1 MVAGVL
7 KLRPVEAQAHQP
19 HPEGKQLIIAA
30 GLAHDGAA
38 LGDGLGGHGEAQVD
52 VRRGPACMEGGV
64 ETAPL
69 HRAAIEHRV
78 QV

>member
-7 KLRPVEAQAHQP
+7 ELLPIEAQTHQP
-19 HPEGKQLIIAA
+19 DTEGEQFVVAV
-30 GLAHDGAA
+30 GFPHDSAA
-38 LGDGLGGHGEAQVD
+38 LGYGLGRHGEAQVD
-52 VRRGPACMEGGV
+52 VRRGTACMEGGV

>member
-1 MVAGVL
+1 MVAGIL
-7 KLRPVEAQAHQP
+7 KLRPIEAQAHQP
-19 HPEGKQLIIAA
+19 DTEGEQLIVAV
-30 GLAHDGAA
+30 GFPHDGAA